1 MTDDL
6 IGKRILVGLM
16 YLDAAGAEALRT
28 QFSGTITGGGGD
40 EEGLAVRRDD
50 TGEIFT
56 LPPDLE
62 PAPPG
67 EYRLHST
74 GEVVVDP
81 DYLAIWAI
89 RAPTEDAE

>member
-1 MTDDL
+1 LTDDL
-6 IGKRILVGLM
+6 IGKRILVGLT
-16 YLDAAGAEALRT
+16 YLDATGEEALRT

-40 EEGLAVRRDD
+40 DEVLAVRRDD

-56 LPPDLE
+56 LPPGLE
-62 PAPPG
+62 SAPPG

-81 DYLAIWAI
+81 DYLATWTIKPPA
-89 RAPTEDAE
+89 EDAE